1 MYKVLA
7 INYSQSGQ
15 LTEIVDNFLKPLKTK
30 EDVSIDR
37 IVFDTQDKF
46 PFPWTSDVFFDT
58 MPESLLEE
66 PRALETISYKYE
78 NYDLVILGYQ
88 PWFLS
93 PSIPTN
99 SLLQDEEFKKRVNG
113 TEVITLIGS
122 RNMWIN
128 SQESVKKHLVNA
140 NAKLIANVPLIDHNN
155 NSISAI
161 TILYWML
168 TGKKE
173 SFLGIFPKPG
183 VLQEEI
189 DDMKSYGDIFIQSLN
204 NNKLNTLQEDFLA
217 KGDIKISKNIM
228 FVELRGRKLFKIWA
242 NLIKSKNKTRKLW
255 VSIYKY
261 YLLVALFLVA
271 PILLIILNVF
281 IFPFTKTD
289 FEKKKSYF
297 CGVELK

>member
-1 MYKVLA
+1 MYKILA
-7 INYSQSGQ
+7 INFSQSGQ
-15 LTEIVDNFLKPLKTK
+15 LTAIVDNFLKPLSIN
-30 EDVSIDR
+30 ENISIDR
-37 IVFDTQDKF
+37 IVYDHKEKF
-46 PFPWTSDVFFDT
+46 PFPWTSDVFFNT
-58 MPESLLEE
+58 MPESILEE
-66 PRALETISYKYE
+66 PRDLEEIVYQEEK
-78 NYDLVILGYQ
+78 YDLVILGYQ

-93 PSIPTN
+93 PSIPTS
-99 SLLQDEEFKKRVNG
+99 SLLQNTEFKKRIKN

-128 SQESVKKHLVNA
+128 GQESVKKHLTEA
-140 NAKLIANVPLIDHNN
+140 KAKLIGNIPLIDHNN

-183 VLQEEI
+183 VLQSEI
-189 DDMKSYGDIFIQSLN
+189 DDMSSYGDIFLKAKEN
-204 NNKLNTLQEDFLA
+204 NQLSGLQGKFRA
-217 KGDIKISKNIM
+217 KGNIDISNNLM

-242 NLIKSKNKTRKLW
+242 NFIKSKKSSRKFW
-255 VSIYKY
+255 VSVYKY

-281 IFPFTKTD
+281 IFPFTKDD
-289 FEKKKSYF
+289 FKKKKSYF